1 MKKAVF
7 LLFTVLSIGL
17 AKAQENPTLDDF
29 GRITINTF
37 IPGELNLPKDAK
49 RLLENKLTQIASS
62 KGMGGNSVNPRFI
75 ITASVNKLSKDII
88 AGPPT
93 MIAQN
98 LSLNVYIADAIEEKV
113 YSSTTID
120 LKGVGTNEDKAFI
133 TAFKRINPRHP
144 ELENLLHEGKE
155 KIIAFYESQ
164 CDFILKE
171 ADGLMSQEKY
181 EEAIYNL
188 SLVPEV
194 CKECYARCY
203 EKSGKVYQKQID
215 TQCLSILIKAKAMW
229 SSKATSDN
237 AFIIADILSTVNP
250 NAACAADANIL
261 IQEIRRKLR
270 ADEKARWDFKMK
282 QYEDELNLKK
292 EHMRIA
298 EEKSIRDDEMR
309 ERQSSRDFEVEKL
322 RVDAYR
328 EVASEYAKNQPKK
341 VTYNNFIR

>member
-1 MKKAVF
+1 MTKAVI

-17 AKAQENPTLDDF
+17 ARAQENPTLDDF
-29 GRITINTF
+29 GRITLNTF
-37 IPGELNLPKDAK
+37 ISGELNLPKDAK

-75 ITASVNKLSKDII
+75 ITASVNTLSKDII

-98 LSLNVYIADAIEEKV
+98 LSLNVYIADAVEEKV
-113 YSSTTID
+113 YSSSTIE
-120 LKGVGTNEDKAFI
+120 LKGVGTNEDKAYV

-144 ELENLLHEGKE
+144 DLEALLQEGKE

-171 ADGLMSQEKY
+171 ADALMSKEKY

-194 CKECYARCY
+194 CKECYVKCY
-203 EKSGKVYQKQID
+203 DKSGEVYQKQID
-215 TQCLSILIKAKAMW
+215 SQCQSILTKAKAMW

-237 AFIIADILSTVNP
+237 ALDIADILSEINP
-250 NAACAADANIL
+250 NASCATDANAL
-261 IQEIRRKLR
+261 IQEIGRKLR
-270 ADEKARWDFKMK
+270 ADEKARWDFQMK
-282 QYEDELNLKK
+282 QYEDKLNLEK
-292 EHMRIA
+292 ERMRLA
-298 EEKSIRDDEMR
+298 EEKSIRDDEIR
-309 ERQSSRDFEVEKL
+309 ERQSSRDFEVDKL
-322 RVDAYR
+322 RVAAYR
-328 EVASEYAKNQPKK
+328 EVASEYARNQPKK
-341 VTYNNFIR
+341 VIYNNFIR

>member
-1 MKKAVF
+1 MKKAIILF
-7 LLFTVLSIGL
+7 LTLLSIGV
-17 AKAQENPTLDDF
+17 ARAQENPSLDDF
-29 GRITINTF
+29 GRITLNTF
-37 IPGELNLPKDAK
+37 LPDEMNLPRDAK
-49 RLLENKLTQIASS
+49 SLLETKLTQVAAS

-75 ITASVNKLSKDII
+75 ITAAVNILSKDIVS
-88 AGPPT
+88 GPPM

-98 LSLNVYIADAIEEKV
+98 LSITVYIADGIEEKV
-113 YSSTTID
+113 YSSTTIE
-120 LKGVGTNEDKAFI
+120 LKGVGTNENKAFI

-144 ELENLLHEGKE
+144 ELENFLHEGKE

-194 CKECYARCY
+194 CKECYLKCY
-203 EKSGKVYQKQID
+203 EKSAEVYQKQID
-215 TQCLSILIKAKAMW
+215 TQCFSILTKAKGMW

-237 AFIIADILSTVNP
+237 ALLIAEVLSEINP
-250 NAACAADANIL
+250 NASCATDVNAL
-261 IQEIRRKLR
+261 IQEIGRKLR

-282 QYEDELNLKK
+282 QYKDKLNLEK
-292 EHMRIA
+292 ERMRVA
-298 EEKSIRDDEMR
+298 EEKSIRDDQMR
-309 ERQSSRDFEVEKL
+309 ERQSSRNFEVNKL

-328 EVASEYAKNQPKK
+328 EVATEYAKNQPKK

>member
-1 MKKAVF
+1 MKKAIILF
-7 LLFTVLSIGL
+7 LTLLSIGIVR
-17 AKAQENPTLDDF
+17 AQENPSLDDF
-29 GRITINTF
+29 GRITLNTF
-37 IPGELNLPKDAK
+37 IPDEMNLPKDAK
-49 RLLENKLTQIASS
+49 RLLETKLTQVASS

-75 ITASVNKLSKDII
+75 ITAAVNTLSKDII
-88 AGPPT
+88 SGPPI

-98 LSLNVYIADAIEEKV
+98 LSVTVFIADAVEEKV

-194 CKECYARCY
+194 CKECYTKCY
-203 EKSGKVYQKQID
+203 EKSGEVFQKQID
-215 TQCLSILIKAKAMW
+215 TQCLSILTKAKGLW

-237 AFIIADILSTVNP
+237 AFIIADILSKVNP

-261 IQEIRRKLR
+261 IQEIGRKLR
-270 ADEKARWDFKMK
+270 ADEKERWDFKMK
-282 QYEDELNLKK
+282 QYEDKLNLQK
-292 EHMRIA
+292 EHMRMA

-328 EVASEYAKNQPKK
+328 EVASEYARNQPKK